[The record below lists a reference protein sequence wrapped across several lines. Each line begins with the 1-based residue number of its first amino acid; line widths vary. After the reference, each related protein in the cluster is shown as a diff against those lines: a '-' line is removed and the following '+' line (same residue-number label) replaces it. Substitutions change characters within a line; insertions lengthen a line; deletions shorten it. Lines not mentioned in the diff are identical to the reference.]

1 MISSLAVVYTAG
13 GIIHDQ
19 GKADVDASI
28 AERITIGLGEYMCA
42 YVCLCICR
50 HT

>member
-1 MISSLAVVYTAG
+1 MIPSLAAVYTVG

-28 AERITIGLGEYMCA
+28 AERITIGLGKCVWVCA
-42 YVCLCICR
+42 CV
-50 HT
+50 